1 MNRVAARG
9 LHATAQRVLQY
20 SGSVN
25 LGDVIS
31 TNADGAEWSDSVD
44 SGCNMIEK
52 ADPRIKQAHIQGAR
66 AHRSSKDRNDSK
78 DVITVALLTAT
89 GTRVGS
95 AHFHLDGSFKFFP
108 SRAGKLG
115 GFADN
120 LQKAGLVVEEGGPE
134 RNTGGAGDENNPA
147 QQSSSK

>member
-1 MNRVAARG
+1 MNRVATRG
-9 LHATAQRVLQY
+9 FHATAQRVLQY

-25 LGDVIS
+25 LGDVIL

-44 SGCNMIEK
+44 
-52 ADPRIKQAHIQGAR
+52 RGAR

-78 DVITVALLTAT
+78 DVITVVLLTST

-120 LQKAGLVVEEGGPE
+120 LKKAGLVVEEGEPE
-134 RNTGGAGDENNPA
+134 RDTGSAGDESKPA
-147 QQSSSK
+147 EQSPSTDALSRTD